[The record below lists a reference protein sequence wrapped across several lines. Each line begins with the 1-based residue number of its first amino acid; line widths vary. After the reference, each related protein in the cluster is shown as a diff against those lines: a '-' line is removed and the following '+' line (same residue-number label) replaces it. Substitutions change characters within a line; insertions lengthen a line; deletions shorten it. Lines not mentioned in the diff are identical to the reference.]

1 MNSSKSNVQHRLL
14 LLVCWVS
21 AIFSAFFLEAREHM
35 IYCACLMRNFAKIE
49 WTKERERTSET
60 RINTNGTQR
69 KREFHLCIMGAKE
82 RTKMMTVHGIKWKCW
97 FTFFIPLFTVLHS
110 LNACNNKVPET
121 KPNQIKRYQF
131 QLVLARQTKQST
143 LSIYS
148 FAFCWP
154 RLGLTPE
161 LSGSILQRQHYSINW
176 DWYLKKNF
184 VFNIEPKILLM
195 EKESQCKATQCTFIV
210 ATVFVAI
217 EEFFDIQSRGT
228 RKLRQ
233 CIMIVVRARSAQH
246 GEFVVKVK
254 LFAFHRLASYLIR
267 WHYSVFFPSI
277 SKSRLQY
284 MIVC

>member
-121 KPNQIKRYQF
+121 KPNQTIPIS
-131 QLVLARQTKQST
+131 A
-143 LSIYS
+143 
-148 FAFCWP
+148 
-154 RLGLTPE
+154 G
-161 LSGSILQRQHYSINW
+161 
-176 DWYLKKNF
+176 
-184 VFNIEPKILLM
+184 
-195 EKESQCKATQCTFIV
+195 
-210 ATVFVAI
+210 
-217 EEFFDIQSRGT
+217 
-228 RKLRQ
+228 
-233 CIMIVVRARSAQH
+233 ARSANQAEH
-246 GEFVVKVK
+246 SINIFFCILLTKTRSYSRAQWIHFATPTLFNK
-254 LFAFHRLASYLIR
+254 LRLIFKKKFCIQYRTKNSADGKRIPVQSNTVHIYCCYRVRCYWRIFWHSITRDAKTSTMYNDRGASALSAVRWVCCQSKIIR
-267 WHYSVFFPSI
+267 IPSFGII
-277 SKSRLQY
+277 SN
-284 MIVC
+284 